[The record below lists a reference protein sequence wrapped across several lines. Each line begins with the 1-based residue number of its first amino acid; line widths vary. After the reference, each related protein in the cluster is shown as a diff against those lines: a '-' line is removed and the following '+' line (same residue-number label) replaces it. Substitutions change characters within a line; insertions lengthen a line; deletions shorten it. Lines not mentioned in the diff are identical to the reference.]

1 MSDALLAV
9 EAAQKSFGANQVLAG
24 VQLTVRESEIVGLL
38 GPNGSGKSTLLNVI
52 SGFSPADRGRI
63 RFAGQDITGH
73 AAHRIAANG
82 LVRTFQ
88 LPAMPHRMTVREV
101 VQAGRPAGHG
111 VGPMLGR
118 LAFDPEVDD
127 LLEQFLLTHV
137 ADAPA
142 SSLSGGQKKL
152 LSIATALRT
161 SPRLLC
167 LDEPTAGVHS
177 RLRNEIVDLLRNWN
191 ARGLTILIVEH
202 DMTFVRNLCR
212 RCVVL
217 DRGAIIA
224 DCAPDE
230 LADDARVVEAY
241 LGKAGKRAG
250 IGT

>member
-52 SGFSPADRGRI
+52 SGFSRADRGCI

-73 AAHRIAANG
+73 AAHRIAASG

-118 LAFDPEVDD
+118 LAFDPEVDE
-127 LLEQFLLTHV
+127 LLEQFLLAFVPFLKDALVLPSEFV
-137 ADAPA
+137 AAM
-142 SSLSGGQKKL
+142 
-152 LSIATALRT
+152 R
-161 SPRLLC
+161 
-167 LDEPTAGVHS
+167 
-177 RLRNEIVDLLRNWN
+177 
-191 ARGLTILIVEH
+191 LTIVGGGLLAFLLWRTGGLVPERIGG
-202 DMTFVRNLCR
+202 R
-212 RCVVL
+212 RHV
-217 DRGAIIA
+217 
-224 DCAPDE
+224 
-230 LADDARVVEAY
+230 
-241 LGKAGKRAG
+241 
-250 IGT
+250 